1 MTVKIGDYAFDGPFK
16 STDSIE
22 DKSGIYAVL
31 HYKEAKCYL
40 LDIGESSQIKKG
52 IEEHDRKEWEK
63 NSEGEID
70 YSVYYTPDLKDD
82 DRKEIEAK
90 IRTTYRPPCGKN

>member
-31 HYKEAKCYL
+31 HYKEGKCCL
-40 LDIGESSQIKKG
+40 LDIGESSKMKKE

-63 NSEGEID
+63 NSEGAIE
-70 YSVYYTPDLKDD
+70 YSVYYTPKLKED
-82 DRKEIEAK
+82 DRKEIETK
-90 IRTTYRPPCGKN
+90 IRSAYRPPCGKN

>member
-1 MTVKIGDYAFDGPFK
+1 MTVKIGDYAFDGPFN
-16 STDSIE
+16 SADSIE

-31 HYKEAKCYL
+31 HYKEGKCYL
-40 LDIGESSQIKKG
+40 LDIGESSQMKKV

-63 NSEGEID
+63 NSDGAIE
-70 YSVYYTPDLKDD
+70 YSVYYTPELKED

-90 IRTTYRPPCGKN
+90 IRATYRPPCGKS

>member
-1 MTVKIGDYAFDGPFK
+1 LTVQIGDYAFDGPFK

-31 HYKEAKCYL
+31 HYKEGKCYL
-40 LDIGESSQIKKG
+40 LDIGESSKIKAV

-63 NSEGEID
+63 NSKGSIE
-70 YSVYYTPDLKDD
+70 YSVYYTPKLKKD
-82 DRKEIEAK
+82 DRKEIEMK
-90 IRTTYRPPCGKN
+90 IRATYRPPCGKN

>member
-1 MTVKIGDYAFDGPFK
+1 LTVKIGDYYFDGPFK

-31 HYKEAKCYL
+31 HYKEDKCYL

-63 NSEGEID
+63 NSKGAIE
-70 YSVYYTPDLKDD
+70 YSIYYTPKLKEH

-90 IRTTYRPPCGKN
+90 IRATYRPPCGKS

>member
-1 MTVKIGDYAFDGPFK
+1 LNVKISDYAFDGPFK

-31 HYKEAKCYL
+31 HYKEGKCYL
-40 LDIGESSQIKKG
+40 LNIGESSQIKKG

-63 NSEGEID
+63 TSEGAIE
-70 YSVYYTPDLKDD
+70 YSVYYTPELKED

-90 IRTTYRPPCGKN
+90 IRITYRPPCGKN